1 MTNRIPAMAGGG
13 DGTGAQDVPR
23 AGNAPPG
30 GVAPFLALLAA
41 LGDSPSP
48 EATASTLVG
57 MAPAETGRDGPPS
70 ATGPGTQSTARM
82 RRQRGDDKHA
92 QQGIE
97 HGLPVLPGWP
107 PPAPIMMATP
117 PALTQHGPGDAP
129 PPKGQGR
136 VTAHPIL
143 GSSANLTATLPFVGS
158 DSHPAQQDHLSAFA
172 GGYGQ
177 ATQDVA
183 AGDLPPGDVAAT
195 PANLVLAATNP
206 THGSGIANQPAP
218 LVGATDQGHALLAQ
232 VAALATMPR
241 AASTARRTSEP
252 AGTIAPPAPANT
264 VASDPSP
271 SSGIM
276 VAHNTPAGAPG
287 TDLLLA
293 PSLPASAGAMANG
306 GTQTGASIPVAQGM
320 PEAVAAAG
328 DLGVVAPRRTSARTT
343 DASMPIFAAPGTGM
357 VAGRMQLAGS
367 NAASVHPAVAT
378 ATQRIVAEARL
389 LQNGAATEMRL
400 RLRPPDLGDV
410 QVVLRRD
417 HAGDLAVHLIP
428 ATREA
433 AAALDAHLHHLRD
446 ALDAQS
452 ANHHAEVTLRRF
464 DDAPSHQHQGRQQ
477 TATGDDATDVTLA
490 TTPSNPA
497 VSATPGRT
505 RLARSALDYD
515 A

>member
-1 MTNRIPAMAGGG
+1 MAGGG

-41 LGDSPSP
+41 LGDPASP
-48 EATASTLVG
+48 EATASTLAG
-57 MAPAETGRDGPPS
+57 MAPAETRRDGPPS

-172 GGYGQ
+172 GAYGQ
-177 ATQDVA
+177 AAPDVA

-206 THGSGIANQPAP
+206 TQGSGIANQPAP

-232 VAALATMPR
+232 VAALATMPS

-252 AGTIAPPAPANT
+252 AGTISRPVPATTAAAIDPFLADST
-264 VASDPSP
+264 VA
-271 SSGIM
+271 
-276 VAHNTPAGAPG
+276 AHIT
-287 TDLLLA
+287 
-293 PSLPASAGAMANG
+293 PASAPRADAILALPVPAEPI
-306 GTQTGASIPVAQGM
+306 GTGTHASSTLDASTQVAQGM

-328 DLGVVAPRRTSARTT
+328 DFGAVAPRRTSARTT

-477 TATGDDATDVTLA
+477 TATGDDATDETLA